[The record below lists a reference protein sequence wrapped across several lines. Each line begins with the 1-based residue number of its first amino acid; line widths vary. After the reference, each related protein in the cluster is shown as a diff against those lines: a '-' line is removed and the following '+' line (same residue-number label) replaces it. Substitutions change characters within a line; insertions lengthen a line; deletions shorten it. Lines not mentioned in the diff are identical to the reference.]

1 MTLLGKI
8 SYEKK
13 NVNKMV
19 EEELDEFRR
28 EIDLKFAE
36 AETKNFVM
44 DRHLLRLPQK
54 SRTTSSVVKSS

>member
-8 SYEKK
+8 TYEKK

-44 DRHLLRLPQK
+44 DRHLLRQPQK
-54 SRTTSSVVKSS
+54 SRKTSSVVKSS